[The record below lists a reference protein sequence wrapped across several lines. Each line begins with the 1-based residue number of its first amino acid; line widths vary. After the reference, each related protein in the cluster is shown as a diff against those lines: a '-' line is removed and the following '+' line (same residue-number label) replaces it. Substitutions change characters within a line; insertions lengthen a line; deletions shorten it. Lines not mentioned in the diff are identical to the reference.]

1 MTDSALWQMSA
12 SDLARNIAAG
22 EVSALEAVTASVT
35 RMEETNPKMNAVVDD
50 LSEEAVEEAAR
61 LDEIF
66 AASGPVGP
74 LHGVP
79 ITIKENIDQKGRAT
93 PNGVAA
99 FKDLIAPDD
108 SPFVTN
114 LKNAGAVI
122 IGRTNTPEFSFRGT
136 TDNPLHGRTYNPWND
151 WASAGGSSGG
161 ASSAVMSGMGAIAH
175 GNDIG
180 GSLRFPATCTGAA
193 TVKPGLGRTP
203 AYNPSQKA
211 ERGILAQI
219 TSVQGVICREVRDV
233 RLAMRSA
240 IAYSPKDPWQVPM
253 PWHGPDID
261 GPVKVGFTT
270 ETYGFDM
277 DPAVTTALQ
286 NARDALTDAGYVVEE
301 VKTPN
306 MLEIGKEATR
316 TLFGETTALMGA
328 LMREHG
334 SDAFNAYWEQTLEI
348 APPYEGNDLLA
359 AYARRAGY
367 VRHWLELLADYPL
380 VLTPF
385 LLQPT
390 YAHARDY
397 EGREGAEDVM
407 LKGFYS
413 FAMNFMGLPAGN
425 VPANYND
432 GLPVGVQIVGQRFRE
447 DLILDACE
455 AVEDRVGVMA
465 HRLFERGTSVAAINR
480 VSSEVGRAVPRS
492 GAGTAKPAFTDQR

>member
-1 MTDSALWQMSA
+1 MADSDIWKLSA
-12 SDLARNIAAG
+12 CDQAERIAAG
-22 EVSALEAVTASVT
+22 DMSAREAVGASID
-35 RMEETNPKMNAVVDD
+35 RMQDRNPAMNAVVDD
-50 LSEEAVEEAAR
+50 LSEQALAQAAK
-61 LDEIF
+61 LDGRF
-66 AASGPVGP
+66 AKSGPVGP

-79 ITIKENIDQKGRAT
+79 VTIKENIDQEGRAT
-93 PNGVAA
+93 PNGVAG
-99 FKDLIAPDD
+99 FKDLIGPAD

-114 LKNAGAVI
+114 LKNAGAVV

-136 TDNPLHGRTYNPWND
+136 TDNPLHGRTFNPWND

-203 AYNPSQKA
+203 AYNPSQVA

-219 TSVQGVICREVRDV
+219 SSVQGVICREVRDV
-233 RLAMRSA
+233 RLAMKSA
-240 IAYSPKDPWQVPM
+240 IGYSPTDPWQVPM
-253 PWHGPDID
+253 PWEGPQVE
-261 GPVKVGFTT
+261 GPIKVGITR

-277 DPAVTTALQ
+277 DPAVDQ
-286 NARDALTDAGYVVEE
+286 ALTNAAEALKDAGYLVEE
-301 VKTPN
+301 IKTPDVF
-306 MLEIGKEATR
+306 EIGTEGTR
-316 TLFGETTALMGA
+316 TLFGETKAMMLA
-328 LMREHG
+328 VMREHG
-334 SDAFNAYWEQTLEI
+334 SPEFNTYFDHCFDI
-348 APPYEGNDLLA
+348 APPYEGDALLTAYAKRAMYVRQWLGLLA
-359 AYARRAGY
+359 
-367 VRHWLELLADYPL
+367 ETPL

-385 LLQPT
+385 LLSPT

-397 EGREGAEDVM
+397 EGREGAEEIM

-432 GLPVGVQIVGQRFRE
+432 GLPVGVQIVGRRFRE

-455 AVEDRVGVMA
+455 AVEARVGVMA
-465 HRLFERGTSVAAINR
+465 ERLFERG
-480 VSSEVGRAVPRS
+480 
-492 GAGTAKPAFTDQR
+492 